1 MPCSMSN
8 PRRCAAK
15 YRIASRFREDVLAFI
30 DRRFLAPAAF
40 VAALAA
46 ASPAT
51 AQTYPS
57 RPVTIIVPFAAGGP
71 TDLVARVI
79 ADKMQAPLGQSLVI
93 ENVAGAGGSIAA
105 TRVARAAPDGYTLEI
120 GNNGSNLLVGALY
133 ALPVDVIKD
142 FAPVAKLTVNPQ
154 IVDSRKTIPA
164 ANLKELLAWLKDNQK
179 TVSVGIA
186 GPVAQVSVVNFENM
200 TSMQVQLVPY
210 RGAAPAIQDLI
221 AGHIDFMVDQ
231 LSNSVPQI
239 KADTIRAYAVAAS
252 KRSPAVPQIP
262 TTDEA
267 GLPGF
272 YGALWHGLWAPKGT
286 PPDVIAK
293 INAAVK
299 QALAD
304 PAVIKRLADLG
315 QEIVPVEQQNPAA
328 LAAFQQAE
336 MDRWYPIVK
345 AANMKGE

>member
-1 MPCSMSN
+1 MEL
-8 PRRCAAK
+8 RRHMMAA
-15 YRIASRFREDVLAFI
+15 A
-30 DRRFLAPAAF
+30 AAF
-40 VAALAA
+40 LAALAA
-46 ASPAT
+46 AISFA
-51 AQTYPS
+51 AADSYPS
-57 RPVTIIVPFAAGGP
+57 RPVTVIVPFAAGGP
-71 TDLVARVI
+71 TDVLTRI
-79 ADKMQAPLGQSLVI
+79 ITDKIQGPLGQPIVV
-93 ENVAGAGGSIAA
+93 EDMGGAGGGIAA
-105 TRVARAAPDGYTLEI
+105 ARVARAAPDGYTLEI

-133 ALPVDVIKD
+133 SLPVDIVED
-142 FAPVAKLTVNPQ
+142 FAPVAELTVNPQ
-154 IVDSRKTIPA
+154 IVISKKDVTA
-164 ANLKELLAWLKDNQK
+164 TNLKELLAWLKDNQK

-186 GPVAQVSVVNFENM
+186 GPVAQVSVINFENM
-200 TSMQVQLVPY
+200 TQMQFQLVPY

-304 PAVIKRLADLG
+304 PVVIKRLSDLG

-336 MDRWYPIVK
+336 MDKWYPIVK
-345 AANMKGE
+345 AANMKGR

>member
-1 MPCSMSN
+1 MRLHRHIM
-8 PRRCAAK
+8 AA
-15 YRIASRFREDVLAFI
+15 A
-30 DRRFLAPAAF
+30 FLAALTAAI
-40 VAALAA
+40 
-46 ASPAT
+46 SPAR
-51 AQTYPS
+51 ADSYPS
-57 RPVTIIVPFAAGGP
+57 RPVTVIVPFAAGGP
-71 TDLVARVI
+71 TDVLTRI
-79 ADKMQAPLGQSLVI
+79 ITDKMQGPLGQPIVV
-93 ENVAGAGGSIAA
+93 EDMGGAGGGIAA
-105 TRVARAAPDGYTLEI
+105 ARVARSAPDGYTLEI
-120 GNNGSNLLVGALY
+120 GNNGSNLLVDALY
-133 ALPVDVIKD
+133 SLPVDIIKD
-142 FAPVAKLTVNPQ
+142 FAPVAELTINPQ
-154 IVDSRKTIPA
+154 IIISKKDVPA
-164 ANLKELLAWLKDNQK
+164 TNLKELLAWLKDNQK

-186 GPVAQVSVVNFENM
+186 GPVAQVSVINFENM

-336 MDRWYPIVK
+336 MDKWYPIVK

>member
-1 MPCSMSN
+1 M
-8 PRRCAAK
+8 AA
-15 YRIASRFREDVLAFI
+15 ACL
-30 DRRFLAPAAF
+30 
-40 VAALAA
+40 AALTAA
-46 ASPAT
+46 ISPAW
-51 AQTYPS
+51 ADSYPS
-57 RPVTIIVPFAAGGP
+57 RPVTVIVPFAAGGP
-71 TDLVARVI
+71 TDVLTRI
-79 ADKMQAPLGQSLVI
+79 ITDKMQAPLGQPIVV
-93 ENVAGAGGSIAA
+93 EDAGGAGGSIGVG
-105 TRVARAAPDGYTLEI
+105 RVAHAAPDGYTLSL
-120 GNNGSNLLVGALY
+120 GNNGSNLLSGALY
-133 ALPVDVIKD
+133 SLNFDVIKD
-142 FAPVAKLTVNPQ
+142 FAPVALLTSNPQ
-154 IVDSRKTIPA
+154 IVVSRKTIPA

-179 TVSVGIA
+179 TVSVGLG
-186 GPVAQVSVVNFENM
+186 GPVAQVSVVNFETM
-200 TSMQVQLVPY
+200 TSMQFQLVPY
-210 RGAAPAIQDLI
+210 RGAAPAMQDLI

-252 KRSPAVPQIP
+252 KRSPAVPDVP

-293 INAAVK
+293 LAAAAR

-304 PAVIKRLADLG
+304 PTVKARLADLG

-328 LAAFQQAE
+328 LAAYQQAE
-336 MDRWYPIVK
+336 MDKWYPIVK

>member
-1 MPCSMSN
+1 MSSW
-8 PRRCAAK
+8 RVRLLSLAAT
-15 YRIASRFREDVLAFI
+15 I
-30 DRRFLAPAAF
+30 
-40 VAALAA
+40 ALAA
-46 ASPAT
+46 ASSVA
-51 AQTYPS
+51 AAETYPS
-57 RPVTIIVPFAAGGP
+57 RPVTVIVPFAAGGP
-71 TDLVARVI
+71 TDVLARI
-79 ADKMQAPLGQSLVI
+79 ITDKMQAPLGQPIVI
-93 ENVAGAGGSIAA
+93 EDMGGAGGGLAA
-105 TRVARAAPDGYTLEI
+105 ARVARAAPDGYTLEI

-200 TSMQVQLVPY
+200 TSMQFQLVPY
-210 RGAAPAIQDLI
+210 RGAAPAMQDLI
-221 AGHIDFMVDQ
+221 AGHIDFLIDQ

-239 KADTIRAYAVAAS
+239 KAGSIRAYAVAAD
-252 KRSPAVPQIP
+252 KRSPAVPDIA

-272 YGALWHGLWAPKGT
+272 YGSLWHGLWAPKGT

-293 INAAVK
+293 LDAAVK
-299 QALAD
+299 VALAD
-304 PAVIKRLADLG
+304 ATVQARLAELG
-315 QEIVPVEQQNPAA
+315 QEIVPAAEQTPEA

-336 MDRWYPIVK
+336 MDKWFPIVK
-345 AANMKGE
+345 AAGMRGE

>member
-1 MPCSMSN
+1 MKL
-8 PRRCAAK
+8 RRHVMA
-15 YRIASRFREDVLAFI
+15 
-30 DRRFLAPAAF
+30 
-40 VAALAA
+40 AALAFLAVLA
-46 ASPAT
+46 AAISLA
-51 AQTYPS
+51 AADSYPS
-57 RPVTIIVPFAAGGP
+57 RPVTVIVPFAAGGP
-71 TDLVARVI
+71 TDVLTRI
-79 ADKMQAPLGQSLVI
+79 ITDKMQGPLGQPIVV
-93 ENVAGAGGSIAA
+93 EDMGGAGGGIAA
-105 TRVARAAPDGYTLEI
+105 ARVARAAPDGYTLEI

-133 ALPVDVIKD
+133 SLPVDIVKD
-142 FAPVAKLTVNPQ
+142 FAPVAELTINPQ
-154 IVDSRKTIPA
+154 IIISKKDVPA
-164 ANLKELLAWLKDNQK
+164 TNLKELLAWLKDNQK

-186 GPVAQVSVVNFENM
+186 GPVAQVSVINFENM
-200 TSMQVQLVPY
+200 TGMQFQLVPY
-210 RGAAPAIQDLI
+210 RGAAPAIQELI

-315 QEIVPVEQQNPAA
+315 QEIVPVEQQTPAA
-328 LAAFQQAE
+328 LGAFQQAE
-336 MDRWYPIVK
+336 MDKWYPIVK

>member
-1 MPCSMSN
+1 M
-8 PRRCAAK
+8 AA
-15 YRIASRFREDVLAFI
+15 A
-30 DRRFLAPAAF
+30 AAF
-40 VAALAA
+40 VAALAVA
-46 ASPAT
+46 ISLASADS
-51 AQTYPS
+51 YPS
-57 RPVTIIVPFAAGGP
+57 RPVTVIVPFAAGGP
-71 TDLVARVI
+71 TDVLTRI
-79 ADKMQAPLGQSLVI
+79 ITDKMQGPLGQPIVV
-93 ENVAGAGGSIAA
+93 EDMGGAGGGIAA
-105 TRVARAAPDGYTLEI
+105 ARVARAAPDGYTLEI

-133 ALPVDVIKD
+133 SLPVDIIKD
-142 FAPVAKLTVNPQ
+142 FAPVAELTVNPQ
-154 IVDSRKTIPA
+154 IIISKKDVPA
-164 ANLKELLAWLKDNQK
+164 ANLKEFLAWLKANQK
-179 TVSVGIA
+179 TVSIGIA
-186 GPVAQVSVVNFENM
+186 GPVAQVSVINLENM
-200 TSMQVQLVPY
+200 TGMQFQLVPY

-239 KADTIRAYAVAAS
+239 KADTIRAYAVAAN

-315 QEIVPVEQQNPAA
+315 QEIVSAEQQTPEA
-328 LAAFQQAE
+328 LAKFQQAE
-336 MDRWYPIVK
+336 MDKWYPIVK

>member
-1 MPCSMSN
+1 MRLHRHIM
-8 PRRCAAK
+8 AA
-15 YRIASRFREDVLAFI
+15 A
-30 DRRFLAPAAF
+30 FLAALTAAI
-40 VAALAA
+40 
-46 ASPAT
+46 SPAQ
-51 AQTYPS
+51 ADSYPS
-57 RPVTIIVPFAAGGP
+57 RSVTVIVPFAAGGP
-71 TDLVARVI
+71 TDVLTRI
-79 ADKMQAPLGQSLVI
+79 ITDKMQGPLGQPIVV
-93 ENVAGAGGSIAA
+93 EDMGGAGGGIAA
-105 TRVARAAPDGYTLEI
+105 ARVARAAPDGYTLEI

-133 ALPVDVIKD
+133 SLPVDIIKD
-142 FAPVAKLTVNPQ
+142 FAPVAELTINPQ
-154 IVDSRKTIPA
+154 IIISKKDVPA
-164 ANLKELLAWLKDNQK
+164 TNLKELLAWLKDNQK

-186 GPVAQVSVVNFENM
+186 GPVAQVSVINFENM

>member
-1 MPCSMSN
+1 MRLHRHIM
-8 PRRCAAK
+8 AA
-15 YRIASRFREDVLAFI
+15 A
-30 DRRFLAPAAF
+30 FLAALTAAI
-40 VAALAA
+40 
-46 ASPAT
+46 SPAW
-51 AQTYPS
+51 ADSYPS
-57 RPVTIIVPFAAGGP
+57 RPVTVIVPFAAGGP
-71 TDLVARVI
+71 TDVLARI
-79 ADKMQAPLGQSLVI
+79 ITDKMQGPLGQPIVV
-93 ENVAGAGGSIAA
+93 EDMGGAGGGIAA
-105 TRVARAAPDGYTLEI
+105 AHVARAAPDGYTLEI

-133 ALPVDVIKD
+133 SLPVDIVKD
-142 FAPVAKLTVNPQ
+142 FAPVAELTVNPQ
-154 IVDSRKTIPA
+154 IIISKKDVPA
-164 ANLKELLAWLKDNQK
+164 TNLKELLAWLKDNQK

-186 GPVAQVSVVNFENM
+186 GPVAQVSVINFENM
-200 TSMQVQLVPY
+200 TGMQVQLVPY

-304 PAVIKRLADLG
+304 PTVIKRLADLG

-336 MDRWYPIVK
+336 MDKWYPIVK

>member
-1 MPCSMSN
+1 MRLHRHIM
-8 PRRCAAK
+8 AA
-15 YRIASRFREDVLAFI
+15 A
-30 DRRFLAPAAF
+30 FLAALTAAI
-40 VAALAA
+40 
-46 ASPAT
+46 SPAQ
-51 AQTYPS
+51 ADSYPS
-57 RPVTIIVPFAAGGP
+57 RSVTVIVPFAAGGP
-71 TDLVARVI
+71 TDVLIRI
-79 ADKMQAPLGQSLVI
+79 ITDKMQGPLGQPIVV
-93 ENVAGAGGSIAA
+93 EDMGGAGGGIAA
-105 TRVARAAPDGYTLEI
+105 ARVARAAPDGYTLEI

-133 ALPVDVIKD
+133 SLPVDIIKD
-142 FAPVAKLTVNPQ
+142 FAPVAELTINPQ
-154 IVDSRKTIPA
+154 IIISKKDVPA
-164 ANLKELLAWLKDNQK
+164 TNLKELLAWLKDNQK

-186 GPVAQVSVVNFENM
+186 GPVAQVSVINFENM

>member
-1 MPCSMSN
+1 MSSW
-8 PRRCAAK
+8 RVRLLSLAAT
-15 YRIASRFREDVLAFI
+15 I
-30 DRRFLAPAAF
+30 
-40 VAALAA
+40 ALAA
-46 ASPAT
+46 ASSVA
-51 AQTYPS
+51 AAETYPS
-57 RPVTIIVPFAAGGP
+57 RPVTVIVPFAAGGP
-71 TDLVARVI
+71 TDVLARI
-79 ADKMQAPLGQSLVI
+79 ITDKMQAPLGQPIVI
-93 ENVAGAGGSIAA
+93 EDMGGAGGGIAA
-105 TRVARAAPDGYTLEI
+105 ARVARAAPDGYTLEI

-200 TSMQVQLVPY
+200 TSMQFQLVPY
-210 RGAAPAIQDLI
+210 RGAAPAMQDLI
-221 AGHIDFMVDQ
+221 AGHIDFLIDQ

-239 KADTIRAYAVAAS
+239 KAGSIRAYAVAAD
-252 KRSPAVPQIP
+252 KRSPAVPDIA

-272 YGALWHGLWAPKGT
+272 YGSLWHGLWAPKGT
-286 PPDVIAK
+286 QPDVIAK
-293 INAAVK
+293 LDAEVK
-299 QALAD
+299 VALAD
-304 PAVIKRLADLG
+304 ATVQARLAELG
-315 QEIVPVEQQNPAA
+315 QEIVPAAEQTPEA

-336 MDRWYPIVK
+336 MDKWFPIVK
-345 AANMKGE
+345 AAGMRGE

>member
-1 MPCSMSN
+1 MTLPF
-8 PRRCAAK
+8 RRFSSVAL
-15 YRIASRFREDVLAFI
+15 VLAM
-30 DRRFLAPAAF
+30 LPAATS
-40 VAALAA
+40 VAA
-46 ASPAT
+46 

-57 RPVTIIVPFAAGGP
+57 RPVTVIVPFAAGGP
-71 TDLVARVI
+71 TDVLARI
-79 ADKMQAPLGQSLVI
+79 ITDKMQAPLGQPIVI
-93 ENVAGAGGSIAA
+93 EDMGGAGGGIAA
-105 TRVARAAPDGYTLEI
+105 THVARAAPDGYTLEI

-133 ALPVDVIKD
+133 SLPVDIIKD
-142 FAPVAKLTVNPQ
+142 FAPVALLTTNPQ
-154 IVDSRKTIPA
+154 IIDSRKTIPA
-164 ANLKELLAWLKDNQK
+164 NNLKELLAWLKDNQK

-186 GPVAQVSVVNFENM
+186 GPVAQVSVINFENM
-200 TSMQVQLVPY
+200 TAMQVQLVPY

-252 KRSPAVPQIP
+252 KRSPAVPDIP

-272 YGALWHGLWAPKGT
+272 YGALWHGLWAPQGT
-286 PPDVIAK
+286 PPEAIAK
-293 INAAVK
+293 LAAAAR

-304 PAVIKRLADLG
+304 PTVKARLADLG

-328 LAAFQQAE
+328 LAAYQQAE
-336 MDRWYPIVK
+336 MDKWYPIVK

>member
-1 MPCSMSN
+1 MRLHRHIM
-8 PRRCAAK
+8 AA
-15 YRIASRFREDVLAFI
+15 A
-30 DRRFLAPAAF
+30 FLAALTAAI
-40 VAALAA
+40 
-46 ASPAT
+46 SPAR
-51 AQTYPS
+51 ADSYPS
-57 RPVTIIVPFAAGGP
+57 RPVTVIVPFAAGGP
-71 TDLVARVI
+71 TDVLTRI
-79 ADKMQAPLGQSLVI
+79 ITDKMQGPLGQPIVV
-93 ENVAGAGGSIAA
+93 EDMGGAGGGIAA
-105 TRVARAAPDGYTLEI
+105 ARVARSAPDGYTLEI
-120 GNNGSNLLVGALY
+120 GNNGSNLLVDALY
-133 ALPVDVIKD
+133 SLPVDIIKD
-142 FAPVAKLTVNPQ
+142 FAPVAELTINPQ
-154 IVDSRKTIPA
+154 IIISKKDVPA
-164 ANLKELLAWLKDNQK
+164 TNLKELLAWLKDNQK

-186 GPVAQVSVVNFENM
+186 GPVAQVSVINFENM

-336 MDRWYPIVK
+336 MDKWYPIVK
-345 AANMKGE
+345 AANMKGQ

>member
-1 MPCSMSN
+1 MEL
-8 PRRCAAK
+8 RRHMMAA
-15 YRIASRFREDVLAFI
+15 A
-30 DRRFLAPAAF
+30 AAF
-40 VAALAA
+40 LAALAA
-46 ASPAT
+46 AISFA
-51 AQTYPS
+51 AADSYPS
-57 RPVTIIVPFAAGGP
+57 RPVTVIVPFAAGGP
-71 TDLVARVI
+71 TDVLTRI
-79 ADKMQAPLGQSLVI
+79 ITDKMQGPLGQPIVV
-93 ENVAGAGGSIAA
+93 EDMGGAGGGIAA
-105 TRVARAAPDGYTLEI
+105 ARVARAAPDGYTLEI

-133 ALPVDVIKD
+133 SLPVDIVED
-142 FAPVAKLTVNPQ
+142 FAPVAELTVNPQ
-154 IVDSRKTIPA
+154 IVISKKDVTA
-164 ANLKELLAWLKDNQK
+164 TNLKELLAWLKDNQK

-186 GPVAQVSVVNFENM
+186 GPVAQVSVINFENM
-200 TSMQVQLVPY
+200 TQMQFQLVPY

-304 PAVIKRLADLG
+304 PVVIKRLSDIG

-336 MDRWYPIVK
+336 MDKWYPIVK
-345 AANMKGE
+345 AANMKGR

>member
-1 MPCSMSN
+1 MKL
-8 PRRCAAK
+8 RRHVMA
-15 YRIASRFREDVLAFI
+15 
-30 DRRFLAPAAF
+30 
-40 VAALAA
+40 AALAFLAVLA
-46 ASPAT
+46 AAISLA
-51 AQTYPS
+51 AADSYPS
-57 RPVTIIVPFAAGGP
+57 RPVTVIVPFAAGGP
-71 TDLVARVI
+71 TDVLTRI
-79 ADKMQAPLGQSLVI
+79 ITDKMQGPLGQPIVV
-93 ENVAGAGGSIAA
+93 EDMGGAGGGIAA

-133 ALPVDVIKD
+133 SLPVDIVKD
-142 FAPVAKLTVNPQ
+142 FAPVAELTINPQ
-154 IVDSRKTIPA
+154 IVISKKDVPA
-164 ANLKELLAWLKDNQK
+164 TNLKELLAWLKDNQK

-186 GPVAQVSVVNFENM
+186 GPVAQVSVINFENM
-200 TSMQVQLVPY
+200 TQMQVQLVPY

-315 QEIVPVEQQNPAA
+315 QEIVPVEQQNPGRACRLSAGRNGQVVPDRQSGEHEGGVA
-328 LAAFQQAE
+328 LTPPE
-336 MDRWYPIVK
+336 YRRP
-345 AANMKGE
+345 